1 MTERPRWVFGRATRS
16 NPVGT
21 AGLPLQMGETIMR
34 MRLASAVVAAGAIVL
49 FAHPLE
55 TYAARST
62 TGMVAQAGQ
71 GTSGTPKSAGQ
82 MLEELT
88 KATKDSEQLK
98 AALESPDPSTR
109 VAAFNVMVNSGNPAY
124 AELAIT
130 TAHASSDPTMRA
142 LAFRAA
148 FKSVGVFSVNLV
160 APENATQKQREML
173 TFFALQIG
181 EPIKAYAYETGKF
194 MGRGS
199 LQGSIS
205 GTAILFASGNCSG
218 TLTNKESTWDFV
230 GPVACTSGDNPTY
243 LGTFS
248 LR

>member
-1 MTERPRWVFGRATRS
+1 M
-16 NPVGT
+16 
-21 AGLPLQMGETIMR
+21 MR
-34 MRLASAVVAAGAIVL
+34 MRLAGTVIAAATAGAIVL
-49 FAHPLE
+49 FAQPHE
-55 TYAARST
+55 TYAAGSA

-71 GTSGTPKSAGQ
+71 GTSVAP
-82 MLEELT
+82 
-88 KATKDSEQLK
+88 K
-98 AALESPDPSTR
+98 AALESSDTSTR

-130 TAHASSDPTMRA
+130 TAYASADPTMRA

-148 FKSVGVFSVNLV
+148 FKAVGVFSVNLV

-218 TLTNKESTWDFV
+218 TLTNKEGSWDFV
-230 GPVACTSGDNPTY
+230 GLVTCTSGDNPTY
-243 LGTFS
+243 LGSFS

>member
-1 MTERPRWVFGRATRS
+1 MG
-16 NPVGT
+16 GT
-21 AGLPLQMGETIMR
+21 MMR
-34 MRLASAVVAAGAIVL
+34 MRLAGIVDAAVVAGAIVL
-49 FAHPLE
+49 FAQPLG
-55 TYAARST
+55 TYAAGSA
-62 TGMVAQAGQ
+62 TGTVAQAGQ
-71 GTSGTPKSAGQ
+71 GPSVTPKSPGQ

-124 AELAIT
+124 AESAIT
-130 TAHASSDPTMRA
+130 TAYASADPTMRA

-148 FKSVGVFSVNLV
+148 FKAVGVFSVNLV

-194 MGRGS
+194 MGKGS

-218 TLTNKESTWDFV
+218 TLTNKEGTWDFLGTV
-230 GPVACTSGDNPTY
+230 TCTSGDNPTY
-243 LGTFS
+243 RGSFS